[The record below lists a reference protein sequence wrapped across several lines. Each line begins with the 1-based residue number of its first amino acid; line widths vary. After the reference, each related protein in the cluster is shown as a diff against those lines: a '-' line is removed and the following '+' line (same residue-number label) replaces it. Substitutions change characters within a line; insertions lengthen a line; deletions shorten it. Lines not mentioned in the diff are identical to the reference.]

1 MSYSAEPLAAMERSE
16 RSAVKNSETHDSVSV
31 VIPCF
36 NEEQFI
42 GNVLQNL
49 APQYQPSE
57 YEIIVVD
64 GRSTDDTR
72 KVIDEFAAA
81 NPDVRVLVVDNPARN
96 IPVALNLG
104 IRAAQGEFIIR
115 MDAHSIPSADYVSRC
130 VYLLRDEQASV
141 VGMSWH
147 IKPGD
152 KSTVARAIALAVA
165 HPFGVGDARYRL
177 AGTTAQFV
185 DTVPFGAFKKR
196 LWESVGGFNE
206 QLLANEDYD
215 FNYRV
220 RQGGGKVLLD
230 SVAHC
235 DYFARPTLAQLAR
248 QYWRYGSWKAQMLR
262 MHPYSIKLRQVVAP
276 LFVAWLL
283 LTFAVGFL
291 WAGAWWLLALTVAS
305 YALVAVISSLQLSL
319 RSRDARSLFVLPLIF
334 FTIHWMWG
342 SGFLLGLFKRP
353 R

>member
-1 MSYSAEPLAAMERSE
+1 MSYLAEMTLIDESE
-16 RSAVKNSETHDSVSV
+16 RSTVTHDSVSV

-42 GNVLQNL
+42 GTVLQNL
-49 APQYQPSE
+49 AGQYQRGE

-64 GRSTDDTR
+64 GQSTDATR
-72 KVIDEFAAA
+72 SVIGGFATA
-81 NPDVRVLVVDNPARN
+81 NPGLRISVVDNPARY

-104 IRAAQGEFIIR
+104 INAARGEFIIR
-115 MDAHSIPSADYVSRC
+115 MDAHSVPSSNYVSRC
-130 VYLLRDEQASV
+130 VQLLKDEQASV

-152 KSTVARAIALAVA
+152 TSTVARAIAMAVA

-177 AGTTAQFV
+177 ATTTAQFV
-185 DTVPFGAFKKR
+185 DTVPFGAFRKT
-196 LWESVGGFNE
+196 LWQKVGGFNE
-206 QLLANEDYD
+206 DLLANEDYD

-220 RQGGGKVLLD
+220 RQSGGKVLLD
-230 SVAHC
+230 SQAHC
-235 DYFARPTLAQLAR
+235 DYFARPTISQLAR

-262 MHPYSIKLRQVVAP
+262 LHPSSVKLRQVVAP

-283 LTFAVGFL
+283 LSFALGFF
-291 WAGAWWLLALTVAS
+291 WGIAWWLLAATIAL
-305 YALVAVISSLQLSL
+305 YAVGALISSLQLSL
-319 RSRDARSLFVLPLIF
+319 RRRDMRSLFVLPFIF

-342 SGFLLGLFKRP
+342 SGFLFGLIRRP

>member
-1 MSYSAEPLAAMERSE
+1 MSYLAEPIAVIDGSE
-16 RSAVKNSETHDSVSV
+16 RPTVTHDSVSV

-42 GNVLQNL
+42 GTVLQNL
-49 APQYQPSE
+49 AGQYPSGE

-64 GRSTDDTR
+64 GQSTDGTR
-72 KVIDEFAAA
+72 KVISGFAEA
-81 NPDVRVLVVDNPARN
+81 NPSLHVSVVDNPARN

-104 IRAAQGEFIIR
+104 IKAARGEFVVR
-115 MDAHSIPSADYVSRC
+115 MDAHSVPSSNYVSRC
-130 VYLLRDEQASV
+130 VELLKDEQASV

-152 KSTVARAIALAVA
+152 ASTVARAIALAVA

-177 AGTTAQFV
+177 ATTTPQFV
-185 DTVPFGAFKKR
+185 DTVPFGAFRKS
-196 LWESVGGFNE
+196 LWETVGGFNE
-206 QLLANEDYD
+206 SLLANEDYD

-220 RQGGGKVLLD
+220 RQQGEKVLLD
-230 SVAHC
+230 SHAHC
-235 DYFARPTLAQLAR
+235 DYFARPTIWQLAR

-262 MHPYSIKLRQVVAP
+262 LHPSSVKLRQVVAP

-283 LTFAVGFL
+283 LTFALGFF
-291 WAGAWWLLALTVAS
+291 WGVAWWLLAATIAF

-319 RSRDARSLFVLPLIF
+319 QSRDIRSLFVLPFVF
-334 FTIHWMWG
+334 FTIHWTWG
-342 SGFLLGLFKRP
+342 SGFLFSLIMRP